1 MIVERLPTI
10 LCMRQESQGMRE
22 ANLLV
27 TDFSPFVIFLLWEPG
42 YEQID

>member
-1 MIVERLPTI
+1 MIVEQLPTI

-27 TDFSPFVIFLLWEPG
+27 PDFSPFAFLLPWEPG
-42 YEQID
+42 HEQTD